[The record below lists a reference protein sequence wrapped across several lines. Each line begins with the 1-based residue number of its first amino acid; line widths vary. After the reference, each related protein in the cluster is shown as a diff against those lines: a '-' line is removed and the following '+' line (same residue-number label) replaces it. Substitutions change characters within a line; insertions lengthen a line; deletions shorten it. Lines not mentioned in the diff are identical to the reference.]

1 MNYFH
6 LPLEDWTND
15 FVDNWLLP
23 VMSGVFDS
31 ISGLLSSFINAVTD
45 LLIVIPPEVM
55 AIIFIIFAWRL
66 AGKGTAIFTLI
77 GFLYLGSVDMWPEAM
92 QTLAIVIVSTILS
105 VLVGVPVGILSA
117 TNRIVDSIVRPILDF
132 MQTLPIFVYLIPA
145 ILLFGLG
152 GVPAVIATFV
162 FAAPPAVRMTS
173 LGIKQVPEEVVEASK
188 AFGTTSWQLLRKV
201 QLPLATP
208 TIMAGVN
215 QTIMLSLSM
224 AVVASMIGAPGLG
237 SAVLKGISTVN
248 VGLGLTSGLA
258 IVVLAIVLD
267 RITQGFGRKTEIEK
281 ERA

>member
-1 MNYFH
+1 MNYFD

-15 FVDNWLLP
+15 FVDGWLLP
-23 VMSGVFDS
+23 NLSGVFDS
-31 ISGLLSSFINAVTD
+31 ISAVLKSFIDAVTD
-45 LLIVIPPEVM
+45 LLLFIPAEIIAIVVILL
-55 AIIFIIFAWRL
+55 AWRL
-66 AGKGTAIFTLI
+66 SGKRVALFTLF
-77 GFLYLGSVDMWPEAM
+77 GFLYLGTVDMWDESI
-92 QTLAIVIVSTILS
+92 QTLAIVIVSTVIS
-105 VLVGVPVGILSA
+105 VIIGVPVGILTAKSK
-117 TNRIVDSIVRPILDF
+117 TIDSIVRPVLDF

-162 FAAPPAVRMTS
+162 FATPPAVRMTS

-188 AFGTTSWQLLRKV
+188 AFGTNSKQLLLKV
-201 QLPLATP
+201 QLPLALP

-215 QTIMLSLSM
+215 QTIMLALSM

-237 SAVLKGISTVN
+237 SAVLKGIATVN

-267 RITQGFGRKTEIEK
+267 RITQSLGQKNKF
-281 ERA
+281 